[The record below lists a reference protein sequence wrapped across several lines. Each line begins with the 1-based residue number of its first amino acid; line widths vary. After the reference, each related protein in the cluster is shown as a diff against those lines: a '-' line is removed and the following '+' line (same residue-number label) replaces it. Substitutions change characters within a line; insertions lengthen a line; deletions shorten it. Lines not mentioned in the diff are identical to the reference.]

1 MCKKIFIILS
11 STLFLCAA
19 QTNKDFSGIS
29 DGQNESSKV
38 LEKTNDDASI
48 ARDKSRF
55 FIGGVLG
62 SVSFNQNVS
71 ASGSREV
78 TNVTPGS
85 VTGNFSCQKMP
96 DGSTSCSGTG
106 GVDIIG
112 GDVSNSSET
121 ISKTYEYDASSISY
135 GGRFGYN
142 YFFTPRNGLR
152 FIVAFSRANLKIT
165 PNEYS
170 IFQDSI
176 DGSYYTGSAGV
187 DYLLDF
193 TKGRSPF
200 GVFFGAGYD
209 YNFGEVFNK
218 IKEKDKSI
226 KNPSGAYINFGIS
239 QTIASRVRIDVGYK
253 MLFYKYFNTSYQLDS
268 TKEIATNRY
277 QDIHLKGQDNLSSHS
292 IYAAVDIFF

>member
-11 STLFLCAA
+11 SALFLCAA
-19 QTNKDFSGIS
+19 QTTEDFAGIS
-29 DGQNESSKV
+29 DDQNESSGFLGKR
-38 LEKTNDDASI
+38 NDDASI

-71 ASGSREV
+71 VSGSREV
-78 TNVTPGS
+78 RNVTPGS

-106 GVDIIG
+106 GVHIIS
-112 GDVSNSSET
+112 GDASNSNET
-121 ISKTYEYDASSISY
+121 ISKTYEDSASSMSY

-152 FIVAFSRANLKIT
+152 FMVAFSRANLKIA
-165 PNEYS
+165 PNKYG

-176 DGSYYTGSAGV
+176 DSSYYTGSAGV

-200 GVFFGAGYD
+200 GLFLGVGYD
-209 YNFGEVFNK
+209 YNFGEAFSK
-218 IKEKDKSI
+218 LKEKDSTSKT
-226 KNPSGAYINFGIS
+226 SGAYMNFGIS
-239 QTIASRVRIDVGYK
+239 QTISRRVRIDLGYK
-253 MLFYKYFNTSYQLDS
+253 VLFYKYFDSSYQLDS

-277 QDIHLKGQDNLSSHS
+277 EEFHIKGQEKLSSGVFYGS
-292 IYAAVDIFF
+292 LDVFF